1 MSGTP
6 RDKDVEQSSGHGS
19 EIIAPSDSLSQ
30 IQRLQIEKA
39 EKERLAQRQE
49 EELSKLMRENSEM
62 KARLERLEAL
72 LSGQMPNV
80 IPTHSTSAS
89 SGGNSVTHDELT
101 KELEKTQD
109 LMAESQTLAKNLE
122 LITKMAAD
130 ESQKLDQLQRAEAE
144 QQAQLEEEL
153 RLKQDQLKQ
162 KEKDLEDIRM
172 NRSNQSVS
180 NSISKTHFQNSKQAE
195 KHRNRENS
203 KVSHAY
209 SHNSWMESDEES
221 VASSQNKSSARR
233 YPSSYGQQKFVNT
246 AAFVPEATN
255 TESAVSHV
263 AGNEKKRES
272 PSRGPRREMFQPEP
286 IIETLVENQ
295 TQATDPN
302 DNPENMDLISPM
314 KIGQTIIGQQR
325 SSEGKS
331 SKHTDPTRQMDK
343 QFKKV
348 SDKRPGGVAANKKPD
363 GKQKLETLTRPAY
376 ADRHSNIRSYEDYYK
391 KYKSHIKRGFELL
404 EEEEYVLKGTV
415 TETQMSP
422 ADEQKKGGRSMFRTP
437 EEMREFNNRQEER
450 PQRQSSNTDGYR
462 GKKKDDRRPRE
473 YRQDLDTKD
482 DRAAPHQGDKTKVQ
496 VAAEDDRPEAKEPQ
510 AVSTTD
516 GERARPLT
524 KRENSALVSTQ
535 PTIIE
540 EDAQECATA
549 TEAQSVAT
557 VTSTQKKPTRRG
569 GKAARLKRQKILE
582 KYGKLSRDPNDSSQM
597 LQSQLSVTLAA
608 EEDSQA
614 QSADQQPA
622 PTKPGTNR
630 PDPANNDKPVFKS
643 ALLQDLDLVEAS
655 DQGESSDEWQQAPG
669 SKPPQVEDQSS
680 KQLPPASEVKG
691 SKVPNKIAN
700 SNPQTK
706 GTKQSE
712 LSSGTG
718 GRAEKGEK
726 NEPQAKSKGMA
737 QDKKDAKGPPRT
749 EPSDPRKKKR

>member
-1 MSGTP
+1 MSGNP
-6 RDKDVEQSSGHGS
+6 RDKDVEHSFGHGS
-19 EIIAPSDSLSQ
+19 ERIAPSDSLSQ
-30 IQRLQIEKA
+30 IQRLQIEKD

-72 LSGQMPNV
+72 LSGQMPTV
-80 IPTHSTSAS
+80 YPTHSTSAS
-89 SGGNSVTHDELT
+89 SGGNSAAHDELT

-130 ESQKLDQLQRAEAE
+130 ESQKLDKLQKAEAE

-153 RLKQDQLKQ
+153 RQKQDQLKQ
-162 KEKDLEDIRM
+162 KERDLEDIRL

-233 YPSSYGQQKFVNT
+233 HPSSYGQQKFVNT

-255 TESAVSHV
+255 TEAAVSNV
-263 AGNEKKRES
+263 AGNDKKRES

-314 KIGQTIIGQQR
+314 KIGQTIIGYQR
-325 SSEGKS
+325 TSDGKG
-331 SKHTDPTRQMDK
+331 SKQADPSRQMDK

-348 SDKRPGGVAANKKPD
+348 SDKRPGGGVANKKPD
-363 GKQKLETLTRPAY
+363 TKQKPETATRPAY

-415 TETQMSP
+415 TETQTAP
-422 ADEQKKGGRSMFRTP
+422 ADEPRKGGRSMFRTP
-437 EEMREFNNRQEER
+437 EEMREFNNRQDGRQQR
-450 PQRQSSNTDGYR
+450 PSSNTDGYR

-473 YRQDLDTKD
+473 PRQDLHGDD
-482 DRAAPHQGDKTKVQ
+482 DRGASHHGDKAKVSPT
-496 VAAEDDRPEAKEPQ
+496 AEDDRREHRGPQVTSPTEA
-510 AVSTTD
+510 
-516 GERARPLT
+516 ERARPIS

-540 EDAQECATA
+540 EDAHECATA

-597 LQSQLSVTLAA
+597 LQSQLSVTLAG

-614 QSADQQPA
+614 QSAEQHA
-622 PTKPGTNR
+622 PSKPPTNR
-630 PDPANNDKPVFKS
+630 PDPVEDKPVFKS

-669 SKPPQVEDQSS
+669 SKPPQAEELPS
-680 KQLPPASEVKG
+680 KQQQPAPEAKRLNAP
-691 SKVPNKIAN
+691 KKISN
-700 SNPQTK
+700 TNPQTR
-706 GTKQSE
+706 GNKQSE

-726 NEPQAKSKGMA
+726 NEPQPKPKGMA
-737 QDKKDAKGPPRT
+737 QDKKDAKGPQRT
-749 EPSDPRKKKR
+749 EPSDQRKKKR